1 MSFLNIDDPKKRD
14 QIVQDYLATVKR
26 LQHRDIEQ
34 RAQDLTRSENLH
46 RVFEPV
52 IESGER
58 AAASVTKELVPIQA
72 GLKTINDRLLL
83 KKKYE
88 ESQKQHSNIVDRY
101 LKQYENTRVLDR
113 YFGIQR
119 DDDDGGGGGY
129 VMGTKSI
136 NIDNHNN
143 LTVDGIKYDGTT
155 GLWALIMMN
164 DPPTKK
170 YTSHDV
176 QMYAD
181 LVNQTSVMNHPHN
194 IIPGKSRYKQTR
206 KWTLLQKIIVDQ
218 QHKEPEESE
227 EEDEN
232 TDTSGSGIQFL
243 PGDIKGLQNR
253 LTYLLAEYRA
263 GNNRSTRNEIVP
275 ILDELLRRRRI
286 SRKEYRDINSFLDNN
301 SHATHN

>member
-1 MSFLNIDDPKKRD
+1 MSFLNINDPKKRD
-14 QIVQDYLATVKR
+14 EIVQEYLATVKR

-58 AAASVTKELVPIQA
+58 AAATVTKELVPIQT
-72 GLKTINDRLLL
+72 GLKTINDHLLL

-101 LKQYENTRVLDR
+101 LNQYENTKVLDR

-119 DDDDGGGGGY
+119 DDGGY
-129 VMGTKSI
+129 IMGTKSI

-143 LTVDGIKYDGTT
+143 LVVDGIKYDGTT

-170 YTSHDV
+170 YSSHDV

-206 KWTLLQKIIVDQ
+206 KWALLQKIIVDQ
-218 QHKEPEESE
+218 QKNTEKSDD
-227 EEDEN
+227 EDEKN
-232 TDTSGSGIQFL
+232 PDTSGSGIQFL
-243 PGDIKGLQNR
+243 PGDIKGMQNR

-263 GNNRSTRNEIVP
+263 GNNKSTRNEIVP

-301 SHATHN
+301 SHAAHN